1 MTPPVAL
8 SAARLVKPRAETTEA
23 AAAATARN
31 VKCILLYALAAA
43 LKLKFLFSPAK
54 TGLYTAA
61 IATGRQQET
70 TKYRKT
76 KRAVTLPFCFGFF

>member
-23 AAAATARN
+23 AATTARN
-31 VKCILLYALAAA
+31 AKCILLYALAAA
-43 LKLKFLFSPAK
+43 LKRKFLFSPAK
-54 TGLYTAA
+54 TGLYTVA

-76 KRAVTLPFCFGFF
+76 KRAVTLPFLFSVF